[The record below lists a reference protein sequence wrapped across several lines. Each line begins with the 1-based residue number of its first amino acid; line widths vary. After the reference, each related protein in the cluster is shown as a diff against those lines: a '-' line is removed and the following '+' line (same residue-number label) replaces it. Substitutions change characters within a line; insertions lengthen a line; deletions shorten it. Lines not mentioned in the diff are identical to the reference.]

1 MIDRASGAAFPQFRD
16 HQRVGAQIKRLI
28 EKTEVTAF
36 VPAVFAVM
44 RLTAGEPA
52 GLDRFGDA
60 GIECQIITFDKRQS
74 VIE

>member
-1 MIDRASGAAFPQFRD
+1 MIDRACGAAFPQFCDRE
-16 HQRVGAQIKRLI
+16 RVGAQIKRLI

-36 VPAVFAVM
+36 VPAVFAVV
-44 RLTAGEPA
+44 RPSAREPA

-60 GIECQIITFDKRQS
+60 GIECQIITFDKRQP